1 MISPR
6 SAPVRGSAGRERGRG
21 GRLGRCGTGEVGGIG
36 GIGAPTVTRGDAP
49 LRDGGGTAP
58 MHRWSR
64 AATGARHPPAPGRP
78 RCSAGAG
85 AAANNPVAGG
95 LKQHQS
101 PIAPPGHELSEVDS
115 GLPSCPLV
123 RLTAEVQAVGNARRG
138 EFVADGPGGGDHPF
152 MLPLRP
158 IPEGSRAPAILYTPA
173 HPTTS
178 ATASRSCVRA
188 ARVKRICVFAPCPAS
203 RPRSNPKLGIRLGLP
218 GFVSPT
224 RQPCA
229 PRPPGRGCAAD

>member
-1 MISPR
+1 MAVPAANAAGAVGWGDAGRAR
-6 SAPVRGSAGRERGRG
+6 SAGSAGSARQRSHAVTR
-21 GRLGRCGTGEVGGIG
+21 RCGM
-36 GIGAPTVTRGDAP
+36 
-49 LRDGGGTAP
+49 GGTAP

-101 PIAPPGHELSEVDS
+101 PIAPPAHELSEVDS

-188 ARVKRICVFAPCPAS
+188 AHVKRICVFAPCPAS
-203 RPRSNPKLGIRLGLP
+203 RHKSTGRTSAS
-218 GFVSPT
+218 SPSDGHN
-224 RQPCA
+224 A
-229 PRPPGRGCAAD
+229 P